1 MTKMQQAWKIL
12 SSDLTR
18 SEERKSRTIL
28 LCKDVGSVLISS
40 DIEREDKRRSRNRS
54 RFTREQVEAIILD
67 MYVGESIILKNET
80 ERNMFYQVANSIS
93 SYMKPT
99 KVAIST
105 QLVEVDGDEL
115 YNQIRLWRTA

>member
-1 MTKMQQAWKIL
+1 MNKMEQAWKIL
-12 SSDLTR
+12 SSDQTR
-18 SEERKSRTIL
+18 SEEKKSRTINYYA
-28 LCKDVGSVLISS
+28 DVGSVLISS

-80 ERNMFYQVANSIS
+80 ERNMFYLVANSIS

>member
-18 SEERKSRTIL
+18 SEERKSRTIE
-28 LCKDVGSVLISS
+28 CKDVGSVLVSS
-40 DIEREDKRRSRNRS
+40 DIEREDKRRRTNPS

-67 MYVGESIILKNET
+67 MYVGESIILKNEA
-80 ERNMFYQVANSIS
+80 ERNMFYLVANSINY
-93 SYMKPT
+93 YMKPT
-99 KVAIST
+99 KVAVST
-105 QLVEVDGDEL
+105 QLVEVDSDEL

>member
-1 MTKMQQAWKIL
+1 MTKMEQAWEIL
-12 SSDLTR
+12 SSNLTR
-18 SEERKSRTIL
+18 SEERKSRTIEY
-28 LCKDVGSVLISS
+28 KDVGSVLVSS
-40 DIEREDKRRSRNRS
+40 DIEREDLRRSHNRS

-67 MYVGESIILKNET
+67 MYVGESIVLKNDT
-80 ERNMFYQVANSIS
+80 ERNMFYLVANSIS
-93 SYMKPT
+93 EYMKPN

>member
-18 SEERKSRTIL
+18 SEERKSRTIE
-28 LCKDVGSVLISS
+28 CKDVGSVLVSS
-40 DIEREDKRRSRNRS
+40 DIEREDKRRRTNPS

-67 MYVGESIILKNET
+67 MYVGESIILKNEA
-80 ERNMFYQVANSIS
+80 ERNLFYLVANSIS

-105 QLVEVDGDEL
+105 QLVEVEGDEL

>member
-18 SEERKSRTIL
+18 SEERKSRTIE
-28 LCKDVGSVLISS
+28 CKDVGSVLVSS
-40 DIEREDKRRSRNRS
+40 DIEREDKRRRTNPS

-67 MYVGESIILKNET
+67 MYVGESILLKNEA
-80 ERNMFYQVANSIS
+80 ERNLFYLVTNSINY
-93 SYMKPT
+93 YMKPT
-99 KVAIST
+99 KVAVST
-105 QLVEVDGDEL
+105 QLVEVDSDEL

>member
-18 SEERKSRTIL
+18 SEERKSRTIE
-28 LCKDVGSVLISS
+28 CKDVGSVLVSS
-40 DIEREDKRRSRNRS
+40 DIEREDKRRRTNPS

-67 MYVGESIILKNET
+67 MYVGESILLKNEA
-80 ERNMFYQVANSIS
+80 ERNLFYLVTNSINY
-93 SYMKPT
+93 YMKPT
-99 KVAIST
+99 KVAVST
-105 QLVEVDGDEL
+105 QLVEVEGDKL

>member
-67 MYVGESIILKNET
+67 MYVGESILLKNEA
-80 ERNMFYQVANSIS
+80 ERNLFYLVANSIS

>member
-18 SEERKSRTIL
+18 SEERKSRTIE
-28 LCKDVGSVLISS
+28 CKDVGSVLVSS
-40 DIEREDKRRSRNRS
+40 DIEREDKRRRTNPS

-67 MYVGESIILKNET
+67 MYVGESIFLKNEA
-80 ERNMFYQVANSIS
+80 ERNMFYLVANSINN
-93 SYMKPT
+93 YMKPT
-99 KVAIST
+99 KVAVST
-105 QLVEVDGDEL
+105 QLVEVDSDEL

>member
-18 SEERKSRTIL
+18 SEERKSRTIE
-28 LCKDVGSVLISS
+28 CKDVGSVLVSS
-40 DIEREDKRRSRNRS
+40 DIEREDKRRRTNPS

-67 MYVGESIILKNET
+67 MYVGESILLKNEA
-80 ERNMFYQVANSIS
+80 ERNLFYLVANSIS

>member
-18 SEERKSRTIL
+18 SEERKSRTIE
-28 LCKDVGSVLISS
+28 CKDVGSVLVSS
-40 DIEREDKRRSRNRS
+40 DIEREDKRRRTNPS

-67 MYVGESIILKNET
+67 MYVGESIILKNEA
-80 ERNMFYQVANSIS
+80 ERNMFYLVANSINY
-93 SYMKPT
+93 YMKPT
-99 KVAIST
+99 KVAVST
-105 QLVEVDGDEL
+105 QLVEVEGDKL

>member
-1 MTKMQQAWKIL
+1 MTKMEQAWKIL
-12 SSDLTR
+12 SSDQTR
-18 SEERKSRTIL
+18 SEEKKSRTINYYA
-28 LCKDVGSVLISS
+28 DVGSVLISS

-80 ERNMFYQVANSIS
+80 ERNMFYLVANSIS